1 MRFAV
6 DTGGT
11 FTDLLIETDEH
22 TLATF
27 KAPTTPANPLTGVMD
42 ALQLGAQALGMTLD
56 AMLGRGELFIHGTT
70 HGLNAVLTGKAAR
83 TAFLTTAGHPDI
95 LLFREGGRTGAFDWS
110 RDYQPPYVPRALTF
124 EVPER
129 CNAQG
134 DVVVALDEQA
144 VIAICE
150 ELRAAKVEA
159 VGVCL
164 LWSVT
169 NGSHER
175 RVGELLDEHL
185 PGIPYTLSHRLNP
198 VIREY
203 RRASSTCIDA
213 SLKPILAQYLRE
225 LDSRLGKEG
234 FRGRVLIVSSAGG
247 VIAADVAAESPIRL
261 LGSGPAMA
269 PIAGRHYADLDGGV
283 ANAIVADTGGTS
295 YDVSLVR
302 RGRIPWTRET
312 WIGPQFEGHI
322 TGFASVDVKSIGAG
336 GGSIA
341 WLDDGGLL
349 HVGPDSAGAVPGPAC
364 YSRSGVR
371 PTVTDACV
379 ALGYIDPDYF
389 LGGAM
394 RLDRGAAEE
403 SIDREIA
410 NPLRLSTHDAASAIL
425 EIATEHMIHA
435 IEDITVNQGLDPA
448 SAVLIG
454 GGAAAGLNAVA
465 VARRLSCPRVIIPET
480 GALLSAAG
488 ALMSDLTSQHAAALF
503 TTSTAFDFERLAETI
518 LELERRCDEFVAD
531 WAEGTTVSTTELA
544 VEARYQHQMWQIE
557 VPLNGAIV
565 NQADV
570 ERLQRSFDAA
580 HHDLFAV
587 ADPGC
592 PIELVGVNATVSCRL
607 RNADLGRSVSALQP
621 GAPAAGRTSREV
633 FFQGQGLVSADVL
646 QFDAIDV
653 GAAVEGPAIV
663 EAPFTTVVIDPGAS
677 ATRASSG
684 SLVITP

>member
-11 FTDLLIETDEH
+11 FTDLLVETDDH
-22 TLATF
+22 ALATF
-27 KAPTTPANPLTGVMD
+27 KASTTPANPITGVMD
-42 ALQLGAQALGMTLD
+42 ALGLAATGLGLSLGGL
-56 AMLGRGELFIHGTT
+56 LGRGDMFIHGTT
-70 HGLNAVLTGKAAR
+70 HGLNAILTDTAAR

-95 LLFREGGRTGAFDWS
+95 LLFREGGRTGPFDWT
-110 RDYQPPYVPRALTF
+110 REYQAPYVPRALTF

-129 CNAQG
+129 CSAEG
-134 DVVVALDEQA
+134 KIVKPLDEEG
-144 VIAICE
+144 VIAICRQ
-150 ELRAAKVEA
+150 LREAKIEA

-164 LWSVT
+164 LWSVG
-169 NGSHER
+169 NPVHER

-213 SLKPILAQYLRE
+213 SLKPILAHYLGE
-225 LDSRLGKEG
+225 LRSRLATEG
-234 FRGRVLIVSSAGG
+234 FEGRVLVVSSAGG
-247 VIAADVAAESPIRL
+247 VMAVDVAAAAPIRL

-269 PIAGRHYADLDGGV
+269 PIAGRHYAELDGDA

-322 TGFASVDVKSIGAG
+322 TGFASVDVRSIGAG

-349 HVGPDSAGAVPGPAC
+349 RVGPESAGAVPGPAC
-364 YSRSGVR
+364 YSRGGLR

-394 RLDRGAAEE
+394 RLDGAAAAR
-403 SIDREIA
+403 SIDREIGSSLGL
-410 NPLRLSTHDAASAIL
+410 PTHDAAAAIL

-465 VARRLSCPRVIIPET
+465 VARRLGCPRVIIPET
-480 GALLSAAG
+480 GAVLSAAG
-488 ALMSDLTSQHAAALF
+488 ALMSDLTSEHAAAFF
-503 TTSTAFDFERLAETI
+503 TTSTEFDFAGFARTLS
-518 LELERRCDEFVAD
+518 ELEQACAAFLAD
-531 WAEGTTVSTTELA
+531 WADEPTVSTTEFA

-557 VPLNGAIV
+557 VALDGPIV
-565 NQADV
+565 TDADV
-570 ERLQRSFDAA
+570 DRLQHAFDEA
-580 HHDLFAV
+580 HEDLFAV

-592 PIELVGVNATVSCRL
+592 PIEIVGVNGRASCTL
-607 RNADLGRSVSALQP
+607 RNAHLGATVGGSPNPTAV
-621 GAPAAGRTSREV
+621 TSRRAREV
-633 FFQGQGLVSADVL
+633 FFQTTGLVSADVL
-646 QFDAIDV
+646 QFDALEM
-653 GAAVEGPAIV
+653 GAVVEGPVLI
-663 EAPFTTVVIDPGAS
+663 EAPFTTIVIDPGACV
-677 ATRASSG
+677 TRTASG